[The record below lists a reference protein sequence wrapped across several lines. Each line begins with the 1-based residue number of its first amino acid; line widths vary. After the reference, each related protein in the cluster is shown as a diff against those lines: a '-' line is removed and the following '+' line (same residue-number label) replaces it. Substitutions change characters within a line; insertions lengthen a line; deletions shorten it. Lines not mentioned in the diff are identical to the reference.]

1 MEQCPMLKEGTAGL
15 SLDVGAE
22 GDGAY
27 EEDPSVST
35 SRIEIQ
41 EKYLDLFVRLLDAD
55 DRQEAVDI
63 EQDGTDDMDILM
75 GQFDIEIG
83 EYFSALKKRGEQ
95 GEAQLEYITARCGRS
110 VAMAAVFRA
119 AGDLVTTART
129 QELKVGQQEDEFNY
143 FCNPD
148 AADRLN
154 ARYADHSEAFAALV
168 GGWYKEA
175 LTELMEDPRHQ
186 RLFAW
191 FQKTHDKYY
200 SALHNSLEVETRLSS
215 MNIPDDGPKY
225 IPPSKRTPDALM
237 PRTMLQEILQGLDEV
252 TTATRRVLQIF
263 HDAVRPVMESA
274 FEEHQ
279 RQTKGSEEF
288 FDDTEDQLKR
298 HLAAEMGD
306 AALAN
311 VLSLLPPATTDAV
324 TMGKVLSD
332 EDPMTVQI
340 ELYGDPLQVNA
351 IEVTWHSG
359 LLQGSNGW
367 SRAAYCAGL
376 LAATAAPGTRP
387 FIEQLAGYAL
397 SNKEAKR
404 LEPATKRHNGVLIF
418 MLLGAWAARVTI
430 FNQRPTIAI
439 PFADGP

>member
-1 MEQCPMLKEGTAGL
+1 MLKEGTAGL

-27 EEDPSVST
+27 EEDPSAPT

-55 DRQEAVDI
+55 DGRETTDPK
-63 EQDGTDDMDILM
+63 QDGTDSIDILM

-83 EYFSALKKRGEQ
+83 EYFSVLKKRGER
-95 GEAQLEYITARCGRS
+95 GEAQLEYIAGRCGRG

-119 AGDLVTTART
+119 AGDLVTAART

-154 ARYADHSEAFAALV
+154 AQYADHSETFAALV

-175 LTELMEDPRHQ
+175 LAELMEDPRHQ

-191 FQKTHDKYY
+191 FQKAHDKYY
-200 SALHNSLEVETRLSS
+200 SALHNSLEVEARLSS

-225 IPPSKRTPDALM
+225 IPPSKRTLDALM

-252 TTATRRVLQIF
+252 TTVTRRILQIF
-263 HDAVRPVMESA
+263 HDAMRPVMERA

-279 RQTKGSEEF
+279 RQTKGSEDF
-288 FDDTEDQLKR
+288 FDDTEDQLKK
-298 HLAAEMGD
+298 HLAAYMGD

-311 VLSLLPPATTDAV
+311 ISRLLPPATTDAV
-324 TMGKVLSD
+324 TMGQVLSD

-340 ELYGDPLQVNA
+340 ELHGNPLRVNA

-376 LAATAAPGTRP
+376 LEATAAPGTGV
-387 FIEQLAGYAL
+387 FIEQLAAYAL
-397 SNKEAKR
+397 SSEEAER
-404 LEPATKRHNGVLIF
+404 LEWAGRRHNGLLVF